1 MEDRGLHC
9 VGEETPSLLQ
19 PCLLKAH
26 DIRRE
31 LARGL
36 APSIVNLA
44 WQSGQLPYSWFISSQ
59 AGDSG
64 QPPVGNTGSSFLFD
78 SCQRKTGGRN
88 LGTGTGAEIPTWCL
102 SACWIT
108 YHV

>member
-1 MEDRGLHC
+1 MEDRGLNC
-9 VGEETPSLLQ
+9 VEEETPSLLQ

-26 DIRRE
+26 DIRHE

-36 APSIVNLA
+36 APNTVNLA

-64 QPPVGNTGSSFLFD
+64 QPLVGNTSSSFF
-78 SCQRKTGGRN
+78 
-88 LGTGTGAEIPTWCL
+88 I
-102 SACWIT
+102 
-108 YHV
+108 